1 MKTDYV
7 LSPKKYAIA
16 RLMLYIKLVA
26 SIIILFIP
34 ALIERVKL
42 GDVVLFSHSV
52 SPFLEILDVFKDF
65 KRPIVFFVLSFT
77 IIRLSLCFGRMS
89 AKRQSENKFTQEGKN
104 MEYARFLY
112 SELPLFFSLIHSI
125 VWSAILGGTVLFT
138 YDAYIECEKNFKV
151 FFNYVNVIP
160 IVVIIVS
167 YLIVFSIVSRIWQ
180 NDYAVV
186 LKGERLKN
194 NFLPSFETDL
204 QAIGYLFGGEEPD
217 FFQLENAKVSKQAK
231 EKLGKKE
238 KEQPTDDLDMLYR
251 YKKLFDD
258 GIITEEEYQEK
269 KKEIMNL
276 KK

>member
-1 MKTDYV
+1 MSTDSV

-16 RLMLYIKLVA
+16 RLVAYIKLVV

-34 ALIERVKL
+34 SLIERLKL

-52 SPFLEILDVFKDF
+52 SPFLEILDIFKDF

-89 AKRQSENKFTQEGKN
+89 AKKQSENKFTQEGKN

-112 SELPLFFSLIHSI
+112 SELPLFFSLIHSV

-138 YDAYIECEKNFKV
+138 YDAYIECEKNFEV

-180 NDYAVV
+180 NDYLVV
-186 LKGERLKN
+186 SKGERLKN

-204 QAIGYLFGGEEPD
+204 QAIGYLFGGEELD
-217 FFQLENAKVSKQAK
+217 FFQFKNAKGAKQEKK
-231 EKLGKKE
+231 ELGKKE

-251 YKKLFDD
+251 YKKLLDD

-269 KKEIMNL
+269 KKEIMDL

>member
-1 MKTDYV
+1 
-7 LSPKKYAIA
+7 
-16 RLMLYIKLVA
+16 
-26 SIIILFIP
+26 
-34 ALIERVKL
+34 
-42 GDVVLFSHSV
+42 
-52 SPFLEILDVFKDF
+52 
-65 KRPIVFFVLSFT
+65 
-77 IIRLSLCFGRMS
+77 
-89 AKRQSENKFTQEGKN
+89 

-112 SELPLFFSLIHSI
+112 SELPLFFSLIHSV

-138 YDAYIECEKNFKV
+138 YDAYIECEKNFEV

-180 NDYAVV
+180 NDYLVV
-186 LKGERLKN
+186 SKGERLKN

-204 QAIGYLFGGEEPD
+204 QAIGYLFGGEELD
-217 FFQLENAKVSKQAK
+217 FFQFKNAKGAKQEKK
-231 EKLGKKE
+231 ELGKKE

-251 YKKLFDD
+251 YKKLLDD

-269 KKEIMNL
+269 KKEIMDL